1 MLFDKKKTVN
11 DKEKKIKEQTENVVT
26 TPAIKDED
34 VHVMPGKFVA
44 LAPDVKKSGA
54 KTMTKVLLSLLFF
67 LILVVGG
74 AAWYILSKKSPVIV
88 ANQNNNKNINATV
101 NNQNNTNTSNVN
113 MNVNDIIN
121 SIVNNTNTTT
131 NQNTNINSN
140 VNNVVV
146 VPSENNQD
154 SDQDALTLLE
164 EALYNTNE
172 ALADS
177 DKDGYKDGAELLN
190 LYDPSIAGGSLSNS
204 NLIKVYK
211 NDNFSY
217 QLFVPKK
224 WLVQSIDDGRR
235 QINFVPD
242 SATGETIVIKVT
254 DNTQHSELADW
265 QKILLPTKTVENYR
279 LANYSAVKTS
289 DGKQVLFVNYDYVF
303 MISYD
308 QATVVNANFS
318 TTFAMML
325 KSFALNIKEVSN

>member
-11 DKEKKIKEQTENVVT
+11 DKEKNIKEQAENVVT

-44 LAPDVKKSGA
+44 LAPDVKKSGT

-74 AAWYILSKKSPVIV
+74 AAWYILSKKNPVIV
-88 ANQNNNKNINATV
+88 ANQNNNKNINAAV

-121 SIVNNTNTTT
+121 SIINNTTTT

-154 SDQDALTLLE
+154 SDQDALTFLE
-164 EALYNTNE
+164 ETLYNTNE

-177 DKDGYKDGAELLN
+177 DKDGYKDGAELLS

-308 QATVVNANFS
+308 QASVVNANFS
-318 TTFAMML
+318 TTFGMML

>member
-1 MLFDKKKTVN
+1 MLFAKKKTAD
-11 DKEKKIKEQTENVVT
+11 DKEKKIKEQSENVVT

-54 KTMTKVLLSLLFF
+54 KTMTKVLVSLLFF

-74 AAWYILSKKSPVIV
+74 AAWYILSKKNPVV
-88 ANQNNNKNINATV
+88 VTNQNNNKNINTAV
-101 NNQNNTNTSNVN
+101 NNRVNTNTSNVN

-121 SIVNNTNTTT
+121 SIVNNTNTT

-146 VPSENNQD
+146 VPPENNQD

-172 ALADS
+172 ALDDS

-204 NLIKVYK
+204 SLIKVYK
-211 NDNFSY
+211 NDNFNY

-224 WLVQSIDDGRR
+224 WLVQSVDDGRK

-242 SATGETIVIKVT
+242 SATGETISIKVT
-254 DNTQHSELADW
+254 DNTQHSELVDW
-265 QKILLPTKTVENYR
+265 QKILLPNKTVENYR

-289 DGKQVLFVNYDYVF
+289 DGKQVLFVTYDYVF

-308 QATVVNANFS
+308 QASVVNANFGTS
-318 TTFAMML
+318 FAMML